1 MTTKDNTPTLGVII
15 PCYNEKD
22 VLQLTIEALCRFF
35 EEWQA
40 KKLIAKD
47 SFVLFVD
54 DGSSDDT
61 WEQIERVHA
70 QDSRFRGLKLAHN
83 VGHQNALFAGL
94 VEGHTVADC
103 VVSMDADLQDDVSVI
118 EQFLARF
125 AEGNDIVYGV
135 REDRQSDSWFK
146 RTTAQGFY
154 RFIDWL
160 GVETVYNHADYR
172 LMSKRAV
179 ETLCAHPERNLF
191 LRGIVPS
198 LGFQATEV
206 TYTRHER
213 QAGESKYPLRKMIA
227 LAWDGVTSF
236 SVRPIKLLFL
246 LSLFMLIVSVGFV
259 GYALYQRYEGETMDG
274 WTSLMMSIWFIGG
287 LQLFGIGLI
296 GEYIGKIYQEVKR
309 RPRYVVE
316 KIRE

>member
-1 MTTKDNTPTLGVII
+1 MTMTTIPTLGVII
-15 PCYNEKD
+15 PCYNETE
-22 VLQLTIEALCRFF
+22 VLRLTVHTMHRFLT
-35 EEWQA
+35 EWRERH
-40 KKLIAKD
+40 LISED

-54 DGSSDDT
+54 DGSQDDT
-61 WEQIERVHA
+61 WAQIEDVHA
-70 QDSRFRGLKLAHN
+70 QDGRFRGLKLAHN

-94 VEGHTVADC
+94 VEGHTDADC
-103 VVSMDADLQDDVSVI
+103 VVSMDADLQDDVKVI
-118 EQFLARF
+118 EQFLSEF
-125 AEGNDIVYGV
+125 AKGNDIVYGV
-135 REDRQSDSWFK
+135 REDRQTDSWFK
-146 RTTAQGFY
+146 RSTAQGFY

-160 GVETVYNHADYR
+160 GVETIFNHADYR

-191 LRGIVPS
+191 LRGMVPS
-198 LGFQATEV
+198 LGFQTAEV
-206 TYTRHER
+206 TYTRQSR
-213 QAGESKYPLRKMIA
+213 PAGESKYPLRKMMA

-246 LSLFMLIVSVGFV
+246 VSLFMLIVSIGFV
-259 GYALYQRYEGETMDG
+259 GYALYRRYEGEAMDG

-287 LQLFGIGLI
+287 LQLLGIGLI

-316 KIRE
+316 KKRE

>member
-1 MTTKDNTPTLGVII
+1 MHRF
-15 PCYNEKD
+15 
-22 VLQLTIEALCRFF
+22 LT
-35 EEWQA
+35 EWRERH
-40 KKLIAKD
+40 LISED

-54 DGSSDDT
+54 DGSQDDT
-61 WEQIERVHA
+61 WAQIEDVHA
-70 QDSRFRGLKLAHN
+70 QDGRFRGLKLAHN

-94 VEGHTVADC
+94 VEGHTDADC
-103 VVSMDADLQDDVSVI
+103 VVSMDADLQDDVKVI
-118 EQFLARF
+118 EQFLSEF
-125 AEGNDIVYGV
+125 AKGNDIVYGV
-135 REDRQSDSWFK
+135 RENRQTDSWFK
-146 RTTAQGFY
+146 RSTAQGFY

-160 GVETVYNHADYR
+160 GVETIFNHADYR

-191 LRGIVPS
+191 LRG
-198 LGFQATEV
+198 
-206 TYTRHER
+206 
-213 QAGESKYPLRKMIA
+213 MMA

-246 LSLFMLIVSVGFV
+246 VSLFMLIVSIGFV
-259 GYALYQRYEGETMDG
+259 GYALYRRYEGEAMDG

-287 LQLFGIGLI
+287 LQLLGIGLI

-316 KIRE
+316 KKRE

>member
-1 MTTKDNTPTLGVII
+1 MTMTTIPTLGVII
-15 PCYNEKD
+15 PCYNETE
-22 VLQLTIEALCRFF
+22 VLRLTVHTMNRFLT
-35 EEWQA
+35 EWRERH
-40 KKLIAKD
+40 LISED

-54 DGSSDDT
+54 DGSQDDT
-61 WEQIERVHA
+61 WSQIEDVHA
-70 QDSRFRGLKLAHN
+70 QDGRFRGLKLAHN

-94 VEGHTVADC
+94 VEGHTDADC
-103 VVSMDADLQDDVSVI
+103 VVSMDADLQDDVKVI
-118 EQFLARF
+118 EQFLSEF
-125 AEGNDIVYGV
+125 AKGNDIVYGV
-135 REDRQSDSWFK
+135 REDRQTDSWFK
-146 RTTAQGFY
+146 RSTAQGFY

-160 GVETVYNHADYR
+160 GVETIFNHADYR

-191 LRGIVPS
+191 LRGMVPS
-198 LGFQATEV
+198 LGFQTAEV
-206 TYTRHER
+206 TYTRQSR
-213 QAGESKYPLRKMIA
+213 PAGESKYPLRKMMA

-246 LSLFMLIVSVGFV
+246 VSLFMLIVSFGFV
-259 GYALYQRYEGETMDG
+259 GYALYRRYEGEAMDG

-287 LQLFGIGLI
+287 LQLLGIGLI

-316 KIRE
+316 KKRE